1 MPGAG
6 FPVVLLFLELP
17 GEEVDVNVHPS
28 KTEVRFRQG
37 STVHDFIRDSLRAAL
52 MKAGPVPQFTREI
65 HAQPTARQALTQG
78 VTPAGSDSTLAAN
91 ADTAQ
96 GNDFVLQAPTL
107 PPRNE
112 SFSFQEGIS
121 IDANAA
127 ASMLAPGQPGL
138 VLDARNASSWCG
150 GVSVPKEEVAPHQ
163 RDRP

>member
-37 STVHDFIRDSLRAAL
+37 PTVHDFIRDSLRAAL
-52 MKAGPVPQFTREI
+52 MQARPVPQFTREI
-65 HAQPTARQALTQG
+65 HAQPTARQAFTQG
-78 VTPAGSDSTLAAN
+78 ATPAGSDSDLAAN
-91 ADTAQ
+91 ADTTQ
-96 GNDFVLQAPTL
+96 GNDFVLQAPTV

-127 ASMLAPGQPGL
+127 ASMLAPGPAGL
-138 VLDARNASSWCG
+138 DLEARNGSSWCG
-150 GVSVPKEEVAPHQ
+150 GLSVAGGECRA
-163 RDRP
+163 RPE